1 MRPALLLTALLIA
14 GCAAPS
20 DRVQKSTAVKPATA
34 DQVARCAYLDDVVG
48 TSALY
53 GVFAA
58 SAAENARLEALTKA
72 EKLGAT
78 DVVWT
83 PAAGGHGSTSVTG
96 KAYRCSGPTE
106 NAD

>member
-1 MRPALLLTALLIA
+1 MRHALLLGLVILA

-20 DRVQKSTAVKPATA
+20 DRVQASSSVKPATA

-48 TSALY
+48 TSSLY

-78 DVVWT
+78 HIVWT
-83 PAAGGHGSTSVTG
+83 PMQGGYGSTSVSG
-96 KAYRCSGPTE
+96 KAYRCS
-106 NAD
+106 

>member
-1 MRPALLLTALLIA
+1 MRRFIPVFALILA

-20 DRVQKSTAVKPATA
+20 DRVQTSSSVKPATA
-34 DQVARCAYLDDVVG
+34 EQVARCAYLDDVVG
-48 TSALY
+48 TSSLY

-78 DVVWT
+78 HIVWT
-83 PAAGGHGSTSVTG
+83 PAQGGHGSTAVSG
-96 KAYRCSGPTE
+96 KAYRC
-106 NAD
+106 N

>member
-1 MRPALLLTALLIA
+1 MRTTMLLSALILA

-20 DRVQKSTAVKPATA
+20 DRVQQSSTVKPATA
-34 DQVARCAYLDDVVG
+34 DQVARCTYLDDVVG
-48 TSALY
+48 MSSLY

-78 DVVWT
+78 HIFWT
-83 PAAGGHGSTSVTG
+83 PAQAAQGNTAVTG
-96 KAYRCSGPTE
+96 KAYRC
-106 NAD
+106 

>member
-1 MRPALLLTALLIA
+1 MRLTYIALTVLFS

-20 DRVQKSTAVKPATA
+20 DRVQTSSSVKPATA
-34 DQVARCAYLDDVVG
+34 DQVTRCTYLDDVVG
-48 TSALY
+48 TSSLY

-72 EKLGAT
+72 EKLAAT
-78 DVVWT
+78 HVVWT
-83 PAAGGHGSTSVTG
+83 PATGSHGSTSVTG